1 MVYFLTMY
9 TYSWKLGSHESL
21 DNIDYWRFCCQLL
34 HTSLQKIL
42 KPVRPYMTAPKV
54 VCCLDGCYYW
64 AIFLLG
70 PYIVNYPEQ
79 CLLACIIQGWCLQY
93 VYVYFSILILIL
105 LVLVEMLHQMI
116 LILDDSFNNPRL
128 IQNYCV
134 MVTRYRNSG
143 TTTELLVK
151 SK

>member
-1 MVYFLTMY
+1 MC

-21 DNIDYWRFCCQLL
+21 DDVNYWRFHHQLL

-42 KPVRPYMTAPKV
+42 EPIRPYMTAPKV
-54 VCCLDGCYYW
+54 VHCPDGHYHQ

-70 PYIVNYPEQ
+70 PYIANYPEQ
-79 CLLACIIQGWCLQY
+79 CLLACIVQGFCPWY
-93 VYVYFSILILIL
+93 VYIYFSLLILIL
-105 LVLVEMLHQMI
+105 LVLVAMLHQMI
-116 LILDDSFNNPRL
+116 LILDNSFNDPRL

-134 MVTRYRNSG
+134 MAVRYRNCG
-143 TTTELLVK
+143 TTMELLVK